1 MKLLSKMNRDE
12 LWAFWLKFQ
21 RGGSRKDAEALL
33 GGRYKGYTTEAASL
47 ASYACN
53 RAVMMDCRKR
63 GDKHATKVYQMAAEC
78 CLEGLSVTA
87 LKLVYSGTGT

>member
-12 LWAFWLKFQ
+12 LWAFWTKFQ
-21 RGGSRKDAEALL
+21 RGGSRKDAAELL

-53 RAVMMDCRKR
+53 RAVSIDCRRRKDR
-63 GDKHATKVYQMAAEC
+63 
-78 CLEGLSVTA
+78 
-87 LKLVYSGTGT
+87 